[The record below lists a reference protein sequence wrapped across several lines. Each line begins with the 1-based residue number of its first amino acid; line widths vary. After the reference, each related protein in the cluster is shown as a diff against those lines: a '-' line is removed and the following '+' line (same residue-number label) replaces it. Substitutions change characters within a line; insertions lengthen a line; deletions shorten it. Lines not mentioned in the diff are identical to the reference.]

1 MRVLLIEDEDP
12 KRRHILAELRRI
24 VVGADIAVARS
35 VTSALD
41 AIEEINPD
49 LLLLD
54 MSLPTFD
61 IGDQEDGG
69 RPQGFGGIEI
79 LRYLELQE
87 IRVPTIVIT
96 GYEAFP
102 KAGGQLDLQGLRK
115 ELERDFPSIFLG
127 LLHYNSS
134 LEEWKHELTDA
145 FKKLSGE
152 KLR

>member
-12 KRRHILAELRRI
+12 KRRHILAEFRRI
-24 VVGADIAVARS
+24 VADASVAVAKS

-41 AIEEINPD
+41 AIERERPD

-61 IGDQEDGG
+61 ISDQEDGG

-79 LRYLELQE
+79 LRYLDLQE
-87 IRVPTIVIT
+87 VRVPTIVIT

-102 KAGGQLDLQGLRK
+102 KAGGQLDLEGLRK
-115 ELERDFPSIFLG
+115 ELEKDFPDIFLG

-134 LEEWKHELTDA
+134 LEEWKHELTEA
-145 FKKLSGE
+145 FKKLSGGR
-152 KLR
+152 L